1 MHLSCLGPVCR
12 VFTPEFLRAHSGE
25 WLQSDG
31 QYRAG
36 ILPFLSSLRG
46 HQLTIHGGCG
56 HWWLWQ
62 PLSTDMA
69 GNIPFLHFSLSWEN
83 GLILLSRKNVPWRG
97 DHLCSG
103 SREEQAGFMWGPRR
117 PLTDGEEGRSRW
129 DQSRRRSWIM
139 QCLGDGARAWVFSA
153 FWSSEVTLIREMHRK
168 KSYWMLLAAAWITD
182 CMPNCFSCVQLFMT
196 PWTIVHWAPLYI
208 LQARILE
215 LVAISYSRR
224 SSRPRDR
231 TQVSCVFLFPLYIWW
246 NC

>member
-1 MHLSCLGPVCR
+1 
-12 VFTPEFLRAHSGE
+12 
-25 WLQSDG
+25 
-31 QYRAG
+31 
-36 ILPFLSSLRG
+36 
-46 HQLTIHGGCG
+46 
-56 HWWLWQ
+56 
-62 PLSTDMA
+62 
-69 GNIPFLHFSLSWEN
+69 
-83 GLILLSRKNVPWRG
+83 
-97 DHLCSG
+97 
-103 SREEQAGFMWGPRR
+103 MWGPRR

-215 LVAISYSRR
+215 LVAIPFSRGSSQLMDQTHLSYISSICKKVLYHKHHQMSKRGSRVWPGFCP
-224 SSRPRDR
+224 SSRV
-231 TQVSCVFLFPLYIWW
+231 QIWLAWWQWWGSWVSI
-246 NC
+246 